1 MMTAKAI
8 AATWTSSVP
17 SCPDPHPYRCR
28 LEVRPGGPQGDGGGY
43 SDCDGWA
50 TTCALRRAGSDV
62 LFDGSWAAL
71 VESPPVEP
79 PERTSGTYEAL
90 RQWGNAGNKGIGA

>member
-1 MMTAKAI
+1 
-8 AATWTSSVP
+8 
-17 SCPDPHPYRCR
+17 

-50 TTCALRRAGSDV
+50 TTCALRRAGSEV

-79 PERTSGTYEAL
+79 PERTLGTDEAM
-90 RQWGNAGNKGIGA
+90 RQ